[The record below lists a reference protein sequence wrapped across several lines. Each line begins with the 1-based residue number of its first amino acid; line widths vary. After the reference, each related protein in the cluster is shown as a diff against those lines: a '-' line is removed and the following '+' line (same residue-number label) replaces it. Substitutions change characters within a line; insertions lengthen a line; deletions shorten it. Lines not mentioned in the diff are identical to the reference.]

1 MKFLRWVVT
10 LLIMFLIVFFVIQ
23 NSNLN
28 PPVKIQFFWKASP
41 VEMDILILVFL
52 TFILG
57 LVIGFLIAGIK
68 ILTTKNEL
76 RALSNDYKKLKKEV
90 DLLRNQGIDE
100 TEADNSKTE

>member
-57 LVIGFLIAGIK
+57 LVIGFLIAG
-68 ILTTKNEL
+68 
-76 RALSNDYKKLKKEV
+76 
-90 DLLRNQGIDE
+90 
-100 TEADNSKTE
+100 